1 MLAELADVLARS
13 KFNVKT
19 SQIDRYLVNLAKK
32 SKTVTL
38 GAHLEIVSEDP
49 DDDIVLCTAFKGKA
63 DYLVTGDK
71 HLLTLEEYKRAKDSD
86 SQRNARN
93 LGKRKQNFLD

>member
-49 DDDIVLCTAFKGKA
+49 DDDIISLHRF
-63 DYLVTGDK
+63 
-71 HLLTLEEYKRAKDSD
+71 
-86 SQRNARN
+86 QRKSR
-93 LGKRKQNFLD
+93 LPRHW